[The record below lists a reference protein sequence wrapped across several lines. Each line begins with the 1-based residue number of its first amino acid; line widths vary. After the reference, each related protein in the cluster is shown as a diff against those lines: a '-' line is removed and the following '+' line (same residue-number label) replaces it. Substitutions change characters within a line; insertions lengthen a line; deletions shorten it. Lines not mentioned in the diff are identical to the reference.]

1 VIYYLYKTI
10 NLTNNKFYIGVHQ
23 TTDINDGYLG
33 SGKELKK
40 DIKKFGKN
48 NFTKEILQFFNT
60 KEEMFLQEAEIV
72 NFEFCTRDDTYNVM
86 PGGGFGSAESN
97 GLSFKNK
104 KHTEAAKEKLRIAN
118 LGKKMSKE
126 AREKMSKNNFAR
138 RNPVKQKEHAKKIA
152 SFKKTAEHKE
162 KIRQSL
168 LNTLSLLKNNTGKH
182 FNLGKKRITLICP
195 HCEKEG
201 SGKHVMYRHHFE
213 NCKLRITG

>member
-1 VIYYLYKTI
+1 MIYYLYKTI

-40 DIKKFGKN
+40 DIKKLGKN

-60 KEEMFLQEAEIV
+60 KEEMLLKEAEIV
-72 NFEFCTRDDTYNVM
+72 NFEFCTRNDTYNVM
-86 PGGGFGSAESN
+86 LGGGYGSAESN
-97 GLSFKNK
+97 GLSFKGK

-126 AREKMSKNNFAR
+126 AKEKMSKNNFAR
-138 RNPVKQKEHAKKIA
+138 RNPEKQKEHAKKIA
-152 SFKKTAEHKE
+152 SFKKTTEHKE

-168 LNTLSLLKNNTGKH
+168 LNTLSRIKNNAGKH

-195 HCEKEG
+195 YCKKEG